1 MSLVNTLYCK
11 VCSFPVDFCDYNKKA
26 TKCKKWL
33 EENHPKKYQEL
44 YPKKEGDDEEG
55 ATDVDEKARKV
66 EQSLKKMEL
75 RQEKK
80 EKKELET
87 QQNSKIIIKTI
98 ERTKRKRS
106 IEIQGL
112 EVFPLD
118 LKKLSKKF
126 SNKFATGCSIV
137 EKKLVLQGDLADD
150 VEEFINKLL
159 KEEAGLDDI
168 KVEKTVAKRKKT
180 EEELAADA
188 AAAIANGT
196 STAKYVKGSELKNN
210 NP

>member
-1 MSLVNTLYCK
+1 MSLVETLYCR
-11 VCSFPVDFCDYNKKA
+11 VCTFPVDFCDYNKKA

-33 EENHPKKYQEL
+33 EENHPAKFQEL
-44 YPKKEGDDEEG
+44 YSTTEENHPEDG
-55 ATDVDEKARKV
+55 DEKTRKV
-66 EQSLKKMEL
+66 EESLKKMEL

-80 EKKELET
+80 EKKELEN

-112 EVFPLD
+112 EVFPID

-150 VEEFINKLL
+150 VEIFINKLL

-180 EEELAADA
+180 EEELAAEA

-196 STAKYVKGSELKNN
+196 STAKYVKGSELKKE
-210 NP
+210 

>member
-11 VCSFPVDFCDYNKKA
+11 VCTFPVDFCDYNKKA

-33 EENHPKKYQEL
+33 SENYPEKFQEL
-44 YPKKEGDDEEG
+44 YADKEEIDNKDDDSV
-55 ATDVDEKARKV
+55 DVKAKKV
-66 EQSLKKMEL
+66 EESLKKMEL

-80 EKKELET
+80 EKKELEN

-137 EKKLVLQGDLADD
+137 DKKLVLQGDLADD
-150 VEEFINKLL
+150 VEVFINKLL

-196 STAKYVKGSELKNN
+196 STAKYVKGSELKKE
-210 NP
+210 

>member
-1 MSLVNTLYCK
+1 MSLAETIYCR
-11 VCSFPVDFCDYNKKA
+11 VCTFPVDFCDYNKKA

-33 EENHPKKYQEL
+33 EDNYPEKYQQL
-44 YPKKEGDDEEG
+44 YAGKESNEENSNEE
-55 ATDVDEKARKV
+55 VDEKTKKV

-75 RQEKK
+75 RQAKK
-80 EKKELET
+80 EKMELEN

-137 EKKLVLQGDLADD
+137 DKKLVLQGDLADD
-150 VEEFINKLL
+150 VELFINKLL

-196 STAKYVKGSELKNN
+196 STAKYVKGSELKKE
-210 NP
+210 

>member
-1 MSLVNTLYCK
+1 MALVETLYCK
-11 VCSFPVDFCDYNKKA
+11 VCTFPVDFGDYSKKA
-26 TKCKKWL
+26 TKCKTWL
-33 EENHPKKYQEL
+33 QENHPAKYEEL
-44 YPKKEGDDEEG
+44 YANKGTE
-55 ATDVDEKARKV
+55 DVDEKTKKV
-66 EQSLKKMEL
+66 EESLKKMEL

-80 EKKELET
+80 DKKELED

-112 EVFPLD
+112 EVFPLN

-137 EKKLVLQGDLADD
+137 DNKLVLQGDLADD
-150 VEEFINKLL
+150 IEIFINQLL

-168 KVEKTVAKRKKT
+168 KVEKIVAKRKKT
-180 EEELAADA
+180 EEELAAEA
-188 AAAIANGT
+188 QAAIANGT
-196 STAKYVKGSELKNN
+196 STAKYVKGDELKKA
-210 NP
+210 